1 MMMVVVV
8 MVLVLVMMIENIY
21 NCTTSLLC
29 VSQKAVC
36 LRKLRVSESCLSQ
49 KSVCLRKLCIN
60 PIIHEDCSHFSLA
73 KRGSSDEVHLVCR
86 NFLTVCEYQ
95 QALLNQPQFS
105 LNILNALSSN
115 SFKHIYIKNIFVS
128 RFPFLNN

>member
-36 LRKLRVSESCLSQ
+36 LRKLCVSESCVSQ
-49 KSVCLRKLCIN
+49 KAACLRKLSVSEICVSQKAVYK
-60 PIIHEDCSHFSLA
+60 PDYSRRL
-73 KRGSSDEVHLVCR
+73 
-86 NFLTVCEYQ
+86 Q
-95 QALLNQPQFS
+95 
-105 LNILNALSSN
+105 
-115 SFKHIYIKNIFVS
+115 SFFTSKE
-128 RFPFLNN
+128 RQ